1 VRPARENSPE
11 MLDGHGSPMDPR
23 PSPVDDEVVSV
34 QQAPAFPALLATE
47 PHVFEKRPVTMPP
60 KA

>member
-1 VRPARENSPE
+1 
-11 MLDGHGSPMDPR
+11 MDPR
-23 PSPVDDEVVSV
+23 PTPVDDEVVSV
-34 QQAPAFPALLATE
+34 KQAPAFPALLATE